1 MRVAHRYLARR
12 STVAVVVV
20 TQRTAPKPLEISPG
34 LRLIFAFMAAAL
46 LGALCIGFAKGSA
59 GSAAKVAL
67 AYAQSKADAQAAT
80 TADSAAKTAAAAVVR
95 APAKQKAVAQRAV
108 SDARVAAANAH
119 AKSTASA
126 SALQKEQAAQ
136 KPAAGSAYFVRYGLL
151 AVAFLWLVSFVLAG
165 DANPLALAMGLD
177 NRLSTSKFQAL
188 LWTACVG
195 FVYSMI
201 YADRVITYGNVD
213 PITDVPQNVLFALGI
228 SVASAVG
235 AKAITSS
242 QVAADPNHKD
252 AQAAP
257 SYDPSALVRDDGSS
271 TASLTKVQILFWT
284 VIAIVVYITSALH
297 YLPVIAPC
305 PVNCTFP
312 DIDTTLMIFMG
323 LGHATYLG
331 GKLVGGATPQL
342 SKVTEENGPGGKTLI
357 LAGSS
362 LGSSGVVLVNGEAV
376 KDELI
381 QSWTATSIRFTLAD
395 PDGGTWSAGDKITL
409 AVNLNG
415 NTSPAITYI
424 YAKPPVPGTSLAST
438 SSAAVQ
444 IKPPPPPPPPPS
456 RVAASFRGAPPPPAA
471 KPTGKALRWGVD
483 TSGNVTQGLIDD
495 ATGRIQKPAFWGR
508 YLTGYPVTAGEIVL
522 LKQQQIRLL
531 PIYQGT
537 TAHPNLLSGDV
548 SGQQGAKDAVEAIGI
563 ARDTHGIPT
572 NKGIAIYA
580 DIEPEY
586 DVSHY
591 WLSAWIREL
600 TAVGYIGGIYCG
612 SNQPG
617 IIAGMSRLIGVDPTK
632 VIIWS
637 CMPHDTTKTTKAD
650 VPVAFGTP
658 GFSVGG
664 VVFPV
669 EMWQY
674 CLDYGDYDFNVCSD
688 RAFDAMWQP

>member
-1 MRVAHRYLARR
+1 M
-12 STVAVVVV
+12 AVVQQTV
-20 TQRTAPKPLEISPG
+20 PKPLAISPG
-34 LRLIFAFMAAAL
+34 LRLIFALIAAAV
-46 LGALCIGFAKGSA
+46 LGILCIGFANGSA
-59 GSAAKVAL
+59 GSAAKVA
-67 AYAQSKADAQAAT
+67 AADAQFKADAQAAM
-80 TADSAAKTAAAAVVR
+80 ADDSAAKTADAAVVR
-95 APAKQKAVAQRAV
+95 APTRQKTAAQKAA
-108 SDARVAAANAH
+108 SDAHVAAANAH
-119 AKSTASA
+119 TKSTASA
-126 SALQKEQAAQ
+126 AALKKEQAAQ
-136 KPAAGSAYFVRYGLL
+136 TAAAGSAYFVRYGLL
-151 AVAFLWLVSFVLAG
+151 AIAFLWLVSFVLAG

-177 NRLSTSKFQAL
+177 NRLSTSKLQAL
-188 LWTACVG
+188 LWTACIG

-201 YADRVITYGNVD
+201 YADRVITFGNVD
-213 PITDVPQNVLFALGI
+213 PITDIPQNVLFALGI
-228 SVASAVG
+228 SVVSAVG

-242 QVAADPNHKD
+242 QVAANPDNKD
-252 AQAAP
+252 ASAAP

-297 YLPVIAPC
+297 HLPLIASC
-305 PVNCTFP
+305 PAPNCTFP

-357 LAGSS
+357 LTGSS
-362 LGSSGVVLVNGEAV
+362 LGSSGVMLVNGDPV

-395 PDGGTWSAGDKITL
+395 PDGGIWSVGDKITL

-424 YAKPPVPGTSLAST
+424 YAKPPVLGASVAST

-444 IKPPPPPPPPPS
+444 VGPPPPPPA
-456 RVAASFRGAPPPPAA
+456 RVAALFRGAPPLPPA

-483 TSGNVTQGLIDD
+483 TSGNVTQELIDD
-495 ATGRIQKPAFWGR
+495 ARGRIQKPEFWGR
-508 YLTGYPVTAGEIVL
+508 YLTGYPITADEIAL
-522 LKQQQIRLL
+522 LKEQQIRLL

-537 TAHPNLLSGDV
+537 TAHKDLLSGDV
-548 SGQQGAKDAVEAIGI
+548 SGQQGAKDAAEAIGI
-563 ARDTHGIPT
+563 ARDTHKIPT

-586 DVSHY
+586 DLSHY
-591 WLSAWIREL
+591 WLSAWINEL
-600 TAVGYIGGIYCG
+600 TAAGYVAGIYCG

-617 IIAGMSRLIGVDPTK
+617 IIAGMSRLSGVDPAK

-637 CMPHDTTKTTKAD
+637 CMPHDTTKTSKAD
-650 VPVAFGTP
+650 VPVAFGSP